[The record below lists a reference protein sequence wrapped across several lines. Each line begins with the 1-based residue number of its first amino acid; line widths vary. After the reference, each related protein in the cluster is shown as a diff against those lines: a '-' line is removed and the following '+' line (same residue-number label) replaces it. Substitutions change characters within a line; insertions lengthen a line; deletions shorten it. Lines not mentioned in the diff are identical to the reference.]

1 MDKPIEN
8 VCEYCQKSWKL
19 LDKRNDGRTTIPG
32 HIRKLLD
39 DVDHWKS
46 KFIQQNK
53 DLGCEQMDP
62 NGTIWDHAKRLQDE
76 NKRLAEA
83 LENVKSNIGSVAMVC
98 PSCHAN
104 APEPSTSPYYTAWVG
119 CPVCGGCGVIARGEK

>member
-1 MDKPIEN
+1 MDKNIEN

-19 LDKRNDGRTTIPG
+19 LAKRNDGRTTIPG

-39 DVDHWKS
+39 DVEYWKS

-62 NGTIWDHAKRLQDE
+62 NGTIWDHAKKLQEENERL
-76 NKRLAEA
+76 REA
-83 LENVKSNIGSVAMVC
+83 LALLTIDKPNKKG
-98 PSCHAN
+98 
-104 APEPSTSPYYTAWVG
+104 
-119 CPVCGGCGVIARGEK
+119 